1 VPALSKTVMLV
12 LPGGL
17 ATQSGGNVYDQVV
30 IERLGALGWAVEL
43 FEGVGVIPAC
53 DVVIQDSLA
62 LPLGPVATDAP
73 VVALVH
79 QLPSAA
85 AERPE
90 WIKPE
95 RRALRASAHVV
106 SVSRWLGEVVGELT
120 DAPVTV
126 IPPGRDR
133 AWAEAGPHPEAGTV
147 LCVANAFPGKG
158 LPEAVEAFEAARLED
173 GRLVLAGD
181 PDRDPGEAARLRD
194 RLRNGSAT
202 VEAAGSLDPA
212 QMSER
217 YAGARLL
224 LTASRYEGWP
234 IAVAEAMAGGLPV
247 VGFDIPGL
255 QELVRDG
262 VDGLLTPA
270 GDLDALGAAVG
281 RVFRDRR
288 LGAEM
293 GSSARER
300 ALRWP
305 LWQETA
311 SRFAAVVEA
320 VAGQETGAV

>member
-1 VPALSKTVMLV
+1 MPPRRGTVLLV

-17 ATQSGGNVYDQVV
+17 TRQSGGNVYDRAV
-30 IERLGALGWAVEL
+30 IERLDALGWTVAL
-43 FEGVGVIPAC
+43 AEGVKDIPGADVI
-53 DVVIQDSLA
+53 IQDSLA
-62 LPLGPVATDAP
+62 LPLGPADTDAP

-79 QLPSAA
+79 QLPSSA

-90 WIKPE
+90 WVQPE
-95 RRALRASAHVV
+95 RRALQAATRVV
-106 SVSRWLGEVVGELT
+106 TVSRWLGEAAGELT
-120 DAPVTV
+120 DAPVSV

-133 AWAEAGPHPEAGTV
+133 AWAEAGPHPEAATV

-194 RLRNGSAT
+194 RLRNSSAT
-202 VEAAGSLDPA
+202 VDVAGFLEPA
-212 QMSER
+212 KLSER
-217 YAGARLL
+217 YANARLL
-224 LTASRYEGWP
+224 LTASRFEGWP

-247 VGFDIPGL
+247 AGFDVPGL
-255 QELVRDG
+255 RELVRDG
-262 VDGLLTPA
+262 VDGLLVPA
-270 GDLDALGAAVG
+270 GDLDALGAAVR

-293 GSSARER
+293 GSAARGR

-305 LWQETA
+305 SWQETA
-311 SRFAAVVEA
+311 SRFAALIED